1 MAVTL
6 TSNIKNGASPA
17 EYMQN
22 YLNKKVIENLE
33 PNLYFTQYGEKAMAP
48 DGYLTVSWARF
59 DQMTYTIA
67 QATLTEGTTPTEKAL
82 TSTVVQ
88 ATPTQY
94 GMFVILSDL
103 LLKTSPITDIL
114 SKAGREI
121 AANMMRV
128 VDKVVQAQ
136 LATGTNVIYANSK
149 ANRAALA
156 STDVV
161 TGTDLAKAT
170 TKLRS
175 LNAKTI
181 SQGCYIGV
189 AHSFVAGDI
198 RNSSSGLW
206 LDANKYTTNETIL
219 NGETGKLQGIRIV
232 ETSNIDTFASTTT
245 VYPLYVIGEGAYGV
259 TDWQAMETYF
269 KPVGAAGS
277 ADPLN
282 QRATVGAKISFAAK
296 ILQNNALLRLES
308 WATAV

>member
-88 ATPTQY
+88 ATPIQY

-156 STDVV
+156 ATDVV

-296 ILQNNALLRLES
+296 ILQNNALLRIES
-308 WATAV
+308 GATAV

>member
-6 TSNIKNGASPA
+6 TSTIKNGASPA

-88 ATPTQY
+88 ASPVQY

-136 LATGTNVIYANSK
+136 LATGTNVIYANGK
-149 ANRAALA
+149 ASRAALA
-156 STDVV
+156 AADVV
-161 TGTDLAKAT
+161 TGTDLAKAN
-170 TKLRS
+170 TKLNS
-175 LNAKTI
+175 LNAKAI
-181 SQGCYIGV
+181 SQGCFIGIC
-189 AHSFVAGDI
+189 HSFVAGDI

-206 LDANKYTTNETIL
+206 LEANKYTTNETIL

-269 KPVGAAGS
+269 KPVGASGS

-296 ILQNNALLRLES
+296 ILQNNALLRIES
-308 WATAV
+308 GATAV